1 MSEILGTDLAVFV
14 VVTLGIIG
22 FAAFMTGQA
31 LANTWRPWW
40 QVVPY
45 VLLLGCADR
54 FLIWGLFGGELFLL
68 SGYIVDTL
76 VLLIIAGT
84 AFRATQVGRM
94 VAQYPWLYERSGPLS
109 YRRKA

>member
-1 MSEILGTDLAVFV
+1 
-14 VVTLGIIG
+14 
-22 FAAFMTGQA
+22 
-31 LANTWRPWW
+31 
-40 QVVPY
+40 
-45 VLLLGCADR
+45 
-54 FLIWGLFGGELFLL
+54 
-68 SGYIVDTL
+68 